1 MLQTISLRSLVPLVL
16 LLFFSGIAHSQEDLV
31 HSLQKALPAVT
42 DSVQYVDILNKIST
56 LSYEQDAD
64 STMIYAR
71 TAREIAD
78 RIDYPK
84 GMADATTNLGIYFDI
99 KGNSDLALRYYGDA
113 FNQYGAIRD
122 SSNLVQVLMNI
133 AMVYNTNGN
142 SEKALSHFKRAMDL
156 GARLSHDSIMS
167 LVFYNYI
174 LQYPQQFTTD
184 SVDQY
189 IHKIISIA
197 EKYHD
202 TRVLLAV
209 KQLQANRLLEK
220 KDTTNGILL
229 LESALS
235 GGLREN
241 LNFMSLDILIELAD
255 LYAGKDSVKAVS
267 FYQQGLDISKEK
279 KYRSYELNI
288 DNRLYKF
295 YIARNDKQKAY
306 EYSAALITLYRAK
319 QELENQSGIDYI
331 SYALKD
337 QQLEIIREEKVYAN
351 RLLLLVGI
359 ACLLAA
365 VIIYLLWRNKK
376 RNARVH
382 ATLEKQY
389 QQLTTITTALEAS
402 NKNYSRLIRVVA
414 HDLRNP
420 IGAINAFTGMMLD
433 SPSSTWDKEWIALI
447 DQASKGCLL
456 LITDLLET
464 DFDIGNQPLQKER
477 IDVIPLL
484 QESAQLLTYRAE
496 EKKQTLIAPKTA
508 PAFVLADK
516 RKLSRVIDNLVG
528 NAIKFSPDGAT
539 IEILAEDTPAIDNTP
554 RTVTISVRDNGMG
567 IPPEMAARIFE
578 PFETNVKRKGTAG
591 EPSFGLGLYICR
603 QIVEAHGGRIWF
615 ESQPGQGSTFY
626 VSLQQ

>member
-1 MLQTISLRSLVPLVL
+1 MRAIVPLVIL
-16 LLFFSGIAHSQEDLV
+16 LLFSGTAHCQEDLV
-31 HSLQKALPAVT
+31 HSLQKALPAIT
-42 DSVQYVDILNKIST
+42 DSAQYVDILNKIST

-64 STMIYAR
+64 STMLYAR
-71 TAREIAD
+71 TAREIAE

-84 GMADATTNLGIYFDI
+84 GIADATTNLGIYFDI
-99 KGNSDLALRYYGDA
+99 KGNSELALRYYGDA

-142 SEKALSHFKRAMDL
+142 IEKALSHFKRAMNL
-156 GARLSHDSIMS
+156 GATLRHDSIMS
-167 LVFYNYI
+167 LVIYNYI
-174 LQYPQQFTTD
+174 LQYPQQFSPD

-189 IHKIISIA
+189 IHKIINIA

-202 TRVLLAV
+202 IRVLLAV

-220 KDTTNGILL
+220 KDTANGIRL

-241 LNFMSLDILIELAD
+241 LNFMSLDLLIELAD
-255 LYAGKDSVKAVS
+255 LYAGKDSVKAVN
-267 FYQQGLDISKEK
+267 FYLQGLNISKTK
-279 KYRSYELNI
+279 NYKSYELSI
-288 DNRLYKF
+288 DNRLYNF
-295 YIARNDKQKAY
+295 YLARNDQQKAY
-306 EYSAALITLYRAK
+306 EYSAALLELYRTK
-319 QELENQSGIDYI
+319 QDLENQSGIDYI

-359 ACLLAA
+359 ACLLAGA
-365 VIIYLLWRNKK
+365 IIYLLWRNKK
-376 RNARVH
+376 RDARVH

-389 QQLTTITTALEAS
+389 QQLTTISTALEAG
-402 NKNYSRLIRVVA
+402 NKNYARLIRVVA

-420 IGAINAFTGMMLD
+420 IGAINAFTSMMLE
-433 SPSSTWDKEWIALI
+433 SPPATWEKEWIALI
-447 DQASKGCLL
+447 DQASKGCLQ

-464 DFDIGNQPLQKER
+464 DFDIGNQPLQKEST
-477 IDVIPLL
+477 DVIALL
-484 QESAQLLTYRAE
+484 QESAQLLAYRAE
-496 EKKQTLIAPKTA
+496 EKKQALISPKAP
-508 PAFVLADK
+508 PSFIVADK

-528 NAIKFSPDGAT
+528 NAIKFSPEGAT
-539 IEILAEDTPAIDNTP
+539 IEIMAEETPAANNKP
-554 RTVTISVRDNGMG
+554 GTVTISVRDNGMG
-567 IPPEMAARIFE
+567 IPPEIAARIFE
-578 PFETNVKRKGTAG
+578 PFESNIKRKGTSG
-591 EPSFGLGLYICR
+591 EPSFGLGLYICK

-615 ESQPGQGSTFY
+615 ESQAGKGSTFY